1 MNYDLACSLTKQYR
15 LQSVRARVCGGGGGG
30 QRGLGLNI
38 ALKSVLGFVNNLQ
51 TEKLLKKSIPSNRKH
66 NKNGITKGYSA
77 NRSGDMIVSIV
88 DGGHFN
94 LVHTGR

>member
-1 MNYDLACSLTKQYR
+1 MNYDRACSLIKQYK
-15 LQSVRARVCGGGGGG
+15 LQCVYARVCY
-30 QRGLGLNI
+30 RLNI
-38 ALKSVLGFVNNLQ
+38 ILNSVLDFVNNLQ
-51 TEKLLKKSIPSNRKH
+51 TEKLLKKWIPSNRKH

-77 NRSGDMIVSIV
+77 NMSWDIIVSIV

>member
-1 MNYDLACSLTKQYR
+1 MNYDLACSLIKQYR
-15 LQSVRARVCGGGGGG
+15 LQSVRARVCGGQMGF
-30 QRGLGLNI
+30 RLNI
-38 ALKSVLGFVNNLQ
+38 TLKSALDFVNNLQ
-51 TEKLLKKSIPSNRKH
+51 TEKLRKKWIPSNRKH

-77 NRSGDMIVSIV
+77 NRSWDMIVSIV

>member
-1 MNYDLACSLTKQYR
+1 M
-15 LQSVRARVCGGGGGG
+15 
-30 QRGLGLNI
+30 GLRLNI
-38 ALKSVLGFVNNLQ
+38 TFKSVLDFVNNLQ
-51 TEKLLKKSIPSNRKH
+51 TEKLLKKWIPRNRKH

-77 NRSGDMIVSIV
+77 NRSCDMIVSLV